1 MAVCAAVMVCAA
13 VATADEK
20 QKDEI
25 TFRSA
30 RRLLLKGEYDKA
42 AEAYETLSKQPD
54 HRIRAACG
62 RARVDLEVGAYA
74 AGLERLKRLAS
85 SGESSADWHAHIAAL
100 HEAVGDYQQAIKHNQ
115 RAIELDEN
123 HYLAHW
129 QLGQLMETIG
139 RPDQAVEAYTLFELI
154 LTGGKLPT
162 AAEDSVIL
170 GRGFYRYS
178 VLERHAN
185 LVDRIQHVL
194 DEFFDGTVSFVDADY
209 WPARLAAGELRL
221 ERHWLR
227 DARDEFEAILRQNP
241 NAADAMVGIGRALLE
256 EWDFEGVEKQ
266 AESALAVNPSHL
278 GAILL
283 LANTRMTERRFADAA
298 ALAERAL
305 AVNPSSIDALAA
317 LAGARRRG
325 LGLKDGKQAIRDLQA
340 RAEAI
345 SRKPAAFHL
354 ALGRWLSQ
362 GRQFAEAEPHFK
374 KAAEYAPWWPAPL
387 TALGQLY
394 MEIGEEKFA
403 RKALDAAFALDSFDH
418 QTFNVLGLLDQLQG
432 FARLES
438 EHFVV
443 KYDEKDAVIAPYFR
457 DALESAYEEVCE
469 DFESRPEKQ
478 TIIEVFPDHD
488 GFSVRIAGRPFIATV
503 GACTGRVIAMTAPRG
518 RPPFGR
524 FNWASVLRHEF
535 THTVSLAATK
545 NRIPHWFTEGLAVYE
560 EISPRSWDWKQLLG
574 EAVRRDRLFSLD
586 EIDWGFMRPRRM
598 GDRELAY
605 AQSEWMVEF
614 IIERYRYESVLKL
627 LKAFRDGLQQP
638 DAFAGVLKTEPAA
651 FDRDFAAWARAQV
664 EKWGLPATQVE
675 DPAEIHKAIDADPE
689 NAALHAR
696 LAQAELLDGR
706 FEEAEQAARKAL
718 AIDDRQPL
726 ALEVISRLFVG
737 KMLAEKDED
746 ARRELMKQAEPFIR
760 SLHRAAPENPLAVK
774 YLAYLE
780 QAWEHWNDAIGWY
793 REYQARFPEDPDSYR
808 RLAAIYL
815 RRKQIDPALKQM
827 ESLFRLAEDEPAVA
841 RQIAA
846 IQADRGEHDRAAHWL
861 VAALHVDPYDIET
874 HGALADAYLALKEY
888 PKAEREYKVVTRLL
902 PDDAIGYEG
911 LSQIH
916 AALGNP
922 QKAEAYQRK
931 AEALRG
937 KDDGDNEAVQ
947 VD

>member
-1 MAVCAAVMVCAA
+1 MAACAAVVFCDASA
-13 VATADEK
+13 KADDK

-30 RRLLLKGEYDKA
+30 RRLLLKGEYEQSAK
-42 AEAYETLSKQPD
+42 AYETLSKRPD
-54 HRIRAACG
+54 GRIKAACG
-62 RARVDLEVGAYA
+62 RARVDLEVGDYA
-74 AGLERLKRLAS
+74 AGLERLNRLSAA
-85 SGESSADWHAHIAAL
+85 GDSSADWHAHLGAL
-100 HEAVGDYQQAIKHNQ
+100 HEAVGDYQAAIKHNQ

-123 HYLAHW
+123 HLLAHW
-129 QLGQLMETIG
+129 QLGQSMETVG
-139 RPDQAVEAYTLFELI
+139 RPDEAVEAYTLFELI
-154 LTGGKLPT
+154 MTGGKLPKS
-162 AAEDSVIL
+162 AENSVLL

-194 DEFFDGTVSFVDADY
+194 DELFDGTVNFVDADY
-209 WPARLAAGELRL
+209 WPARQAAGELRL

-227 DARDEFEAILRQNP
+227 DARDEFEAILKQNP

-256 EWDFEGVEKQ
+256 DWDFEGVEKQ
-266 AESALAVNPSHL
+266 AEAALAVNPNHV
-278 GAILL
+278 GAVLL
-283 LANTRMTERRFADAA
+283 LADTRMTERRFADAA

-305 AVNPSSIDALAA
+305 AVNPNSIDALAV

-325 LGLKDGKQAIRDLQA
+325 QGLEEGKKAIRDLQA
-340 RAEAI
+340 RAEAV
-345 SRKPAAFHL
+345 STKPAAFHL

-374 KAAEYAPWWPAPL
+374 KTVEYAPWWPTPL

-394 MEIGEEKFA
+394 METGEEKLA
-403 RKALDAAFALDSFDH
+403 RQALDAAFALDSFDH

-432 FARLES
+432 FSRLES

-469 DFESRPEKQ
+469 DFEMHPKQQ

-535 THTVSLAATK
+535 THTVTLAATK
-545 NRIPHWFTEGLAVYE
+545 NRIPHWLTEGLAVYE
-560 EISPRSWDWKQLLG
+560 EMSPRSWDWKQLLS
-574 EAVRRDRLFSLD
+574 EAVRRDRLFGLD
-586 EIDWGFMRPRRM
+586 AIDWGFMRPRRG

-627 LKAFRDGLQQP
+627 LKAFRDGLQQAE
-638 DAFAGVLKTEPAA
+638 AFAGVLEIEPPA
-651 FDRDFAAWARAQV
+651 FDRDFAAWARTQV

-675 DPAEIHKAIDADPE
+675 DPEEIQKDIEADPE

-718 AIDDRQPL
+718 AIDNRQPL

-746 ARRELMKQAEPFIR
+746 ARRELMQQAEPFIR
-760 SLHRAAPENPLAVK
+760 GLHRAAPDNPLAIK

-780 QAWEHWNDAIGWY
+780 QAWEHWNDAVGWY
-793 REYQARFPEDPDSYR
+793 RDYQARFPEDPDSYR

-815 RRKQIDPALKQM
+815 RRKRIDRALKQM

-841 RQIAA
+841 RQIAS
-846 IQADRGEHDRAAHWL
+846 IHADRGEHDRAAHWL
-861 VAALHVDPYDIET
+861 VAALHVDPYDVET

-888 PKAEREYKVVTRLL
+888 PKAEREYKVVSQML

-911 LSQIH
+911 LSRVY
-916 AALGNP
+916 AALGNS
-922 QKAEAYQRK
+922 QEAEAYQKK

-937 KDDGDNEAVQ
+937 KGGDDKEAAQ